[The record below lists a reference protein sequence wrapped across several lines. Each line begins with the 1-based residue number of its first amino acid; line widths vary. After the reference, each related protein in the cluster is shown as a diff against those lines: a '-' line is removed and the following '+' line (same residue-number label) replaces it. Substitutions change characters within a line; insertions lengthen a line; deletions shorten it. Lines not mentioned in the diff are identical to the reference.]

1 MSWAFAFREH
11 FYSGASCDEGTG
23 GRKLTFI
30 AAESEIAVLSDFRG
44 VLFQLKNSDR
54 STFPASQSAIWYR
67 DVKGAR
73 RKLSLQWAPSHSGMP
88 GNERA
93 DALAEATYCQNLSID
108 IIVL

>member
-44 VLFQLKNSDR
+44 VLLEVQNSDR
-54 STFPASQSAIWYR
+54 TTFLTSQSAGRYR
-67 DVKGAR
+67 DVRGAR
-73 RKLSLQWAPSHSGMP
+73 RKLSRQGVPSH
-88 GNERA
+88 
-93 DALAEATYCQNLSID
+93 I
-108 IIVL
+108 